1 MARHHL
7 SAIVPFRPSDCK
19 VKEQQGEDMKTQQ
32 HIPDTVSN
40 ITIRSLPE
48 SELDTADHIFRVAF
62 GTFIGLPD
70 PEKFAGDSDVLRTR
84 WKADPTRVFAAEVAG
99 ELVGTIAAS
108 NWGSVGFFG
117 PLTIRPDLW
126 NQGIAQHLMQPVMEK
141 FSEWGTRH
149 AGLFTFPHSPK
160 HIHLYEK
167 FGFSARFL
175 TPIMSK
181 TVEPQ
186 TNLEIQWSKYA
197 DLKES
202 EQKVYVAV
210 CRELTGAIYEG
221 LDLEQEIQ
229 AVRQQRL
236 GDTVLL
242 LDDAQLVGF
251 AVCHCG
257 AGSEAGSGACYVK
270 FGAVRP
276 GRAAGQHFTQLL
288 SACEAFAKAAGMSR
302 LVAGVNMGCDEAY
315 RHMLKSG
322 FRTDMYGVAM
332 QQPNEAGYNRP
343 DVYLISDW
351 R

>member
-1 MARHHL
+1 MEFQRHSPGTL
-7 SAIVPFRPSDCK
+7 LDV
-19 VKEQQGEDMKTQQ
+19 
-32 HIPDTVSN
+32 
-40 ITIRSLPE
+40 TIRILQE
-48 SELDTADHIFRVAF
+48 SELDSADLIFRLSF
-62 GTFIGLPD
+62 GTFIGLPN
-70 PEKFAGDSDVLRTR
+70 PETFAGDSDTLRTR
-84 WKADPTRVFAAEVAG
+84 WKADPTRVFAAAVDG
-99 ELVGTIAAS
+99 ELVGTNVAS

-126 NQGIAQHLMQPVMEK
+126 DQGIAQRLMQPVMEK

-167 FGFSARFL
+167 FGFFARFL

-181 TVEPQ
+181 AVAPQ
-186 TNLEIQWSKYA
+186 ASAAHWSKYS

-202 EQKVYVAV
+202 EQRASVVA
-210 CRELTGAIYEG
+210 CRELTNAIYEG
-221 LDLEQEIQ
+221 LDLEREIQ
-229 AVRQQRL
+229 AVQQQRL

-242 LDDAQLVGF
+242 LDDTHLIGF

-257 AGSEAGSGACYVK
+257 AGTEAGSGACYVK

-276 GRAAGQHFTQLL
+276 GLAAEQRFTQLL
-288 SACEAFAKAAGMSR
+288 SACEAFAEASGISHV
-302 LVAGVNMGCDEAY
+302 VAGVNMGCDEAY

-322 FRTDMYGVAM
+322 FGTDMYGIAM
-332 QQPNEAGYNRP
+332 QRPNEAGYNRP